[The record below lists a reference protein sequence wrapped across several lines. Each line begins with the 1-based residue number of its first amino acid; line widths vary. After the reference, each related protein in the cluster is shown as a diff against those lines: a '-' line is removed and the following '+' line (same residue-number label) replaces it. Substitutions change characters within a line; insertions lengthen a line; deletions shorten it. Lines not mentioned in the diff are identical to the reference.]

1 MTATIDLTPAHAL
14 RLWREA
20 LACEVG
26 LAIPINQVDLD
37 QIKHTMY
44 AARKAAEDP
53 ALMEL
58 KLCVAPGGEAI
69 WLVKKPKE
77 AP

>member
-1 MTATIDLTPAHAL
+1 MIDLTAAHAL
-14 RLWREA
+14 KLWREA
-20 LACEVG
+20 AKHEVG
-26 LAIPINQVDLD
+26 VQIPIEPMDLD
-37 QIKHTMY
+37 QIKHVMY
-44 AARKAAEDP
+44 AARKAADDP

>member
-1 MTATIDLTPAHAL
+1 MSATINLTPAHAL
-14 RLWREA
+14 TLWRTA
-20 LACEVG
+20 LECEVG
-26 LAIPINQVDLD
+26 LAIPIEPMDLD
-37 QIKHTMY
+37 QIKHLMY
-44 AARKAAEDP
+44 AARKAAEEP
-53 ALMEL
+53 ELMEL

>member
-1 MTATIDLTPAHAL
+1 MSPTINLTPAHAL
-14 RLWREA
+14 SLWR
-20 LACEVG
+20 LAAECEVG
-26 LAIPINQVDLD
+26 LCIPIAQTDLD

-44 AARKAAEDP
+44 AARKAADEP
-53 ALMEL
+53 ELMEL

-69 WLVKKPKE
+69 WLVKRPKE

>member
-1 MTATIDLTPAHAL
+1 MTTINLTPAHAL
-14 RLWREA
+14 SLWRMANE
-20 LACEVG
+20 CEVG
-26 LAIPINQVDLD
+26 LAIPIVQQDLD
-37 QIKHTMY
+37 QIKHIMY
-44 AARKAAEDP
+44 AARKAVDEP
-53 ALMEL
+53 ELFEL